1 MGAQDPLAQLHR
13 GADRGS
19 GPNDRFRRLAAWA
32 LVRGLASLLLEGNI
46 RLEPGDSVEGL
57 AQAVTRHLGPILE

>member
-1 MGAQDPLAQLHR
+1 
-13 GADRGS
+13 
-19 GPNDRFRRLAAWA
+19 
-32 LVRGLASLLLEGNI
+32 VRGLASLLLEGNI